1 MSNLYQKFFRDIDHQ
16 TVLFLDGECTMTAQ
30 HLKEKIL
37 AIYQIIITY
46 PDANHFAIC
55 TSNRFLLTASLFA
68 VVYAEKTPV
77 ILGHSKAKLLNEQK
91 NLFDIVLIDQ
101 EMEIDAYSINV
112 DEVALNGISDREY
125 TLFEKNIDHQS
136 IVLMTSGSSSEPKKI
151 MKSIGELAAESSLLT
166 NQWQSQFQGAI
177 VLSTVSPLHQYGLTF
192 NILLPLMMK
201 SPIHN
206 QQLFY
211 QEELAKFLSHERY
224 VLITSPAFLKRLD
237 KNLSGLLNFNLIFSA
252 GGQLGNQAAL
262 DCKYVFN
269 QWPTEI
275 YGSSESGVIAFN
287 QHSIINQGIFRPFS
301 QIVIQQYDDGTIKI
315 SSPLC
320 ENSKKLRLND
330 RIELM
335 NDGGF
340 RILGR
345 IDKVV
350 KLEEKRISLTE
361 IETRVQ
367 KILGAEHVFALVL
380 SNMQRDIIGC
390 VVVQNIQDDERK
402 IISLVTK
409 ELKQLIEPI
418 AIPKRWRFVT
428 DVPMNAQGKISLIEL
443 RELFDD

>member
-1 MSNLYQKFFRDIDHQ
+1 MNNLYQKFFRDIDHQ
-16 TVLFLDGECTMTAQ
+16 TVLFLDDERTITAQ
-30 HLKEKIL
+30 NLKEKIL
-37 AIYQIIITY
+37 AIYNIIVDY
-46 PDANHFAIC
+46 PDAKNFAIC

-91 NLFDIVLIDQ
+91 SLFDIVLIDQ
-101 EMEIDAYSINV
+101 MIEIDTDSINV
-112 DEVALNGISDREY
+112 DQVVLNSIYDLEY
-125 TLFEKNIDHQS
+125 SLFEKDIDHQN

-151 MKSIGELAAESSLLT
+151 IKSIYELAAESSLLM
-166 NQWQSQFQGAI
+166 NQWQNQFKGAT

-192 NILLPLMMK
+192 NILLPLMMQ
-201 SPIHN
+201 SPIYH

-211 QEELAKFLSHERY
+211 QEELARFPNNERY

-237 KNLSGLLNFNLIFSA
+237 KNLVGLLSFNLIFSA
-252 GGQLGNQAAL
+252 GGQLGNQAAH
-262 DCKYVFN
+262 DCKHVFN
-269 QWPTEI
+269 QWPIEI

-287 QHSIINQGIFRPFS
+287 QHNITNQGVFQPFS
-301 QIVIQQYDDGTIKI
+301 QIVIQQHDDGTIKI

-320 ENSKKLRLND
+320 ENSRKLHLND

-335 NDGGF
+335 NGGEF
-340 RILGR
+340 KLLGR
-345 IDKVV
+345 TDKVI

-361 IETRVQ
+361 IEMRVQ
-367 KILGAEHVFALVL
+367 KILGAEHVYALVL
-380 SNMQRDIIGC
+380 PNMQRDIIGC

-409 ELKQLIEPI
+409 ELKLLMEPI

-428 DVPMNAQGKISLIEL
+428 EMPMNAQGKISLIEL

>member
-1 MSNLYQKFFRDIDHQ
+1 MNNLYQKFFRDIDHQ
-16 TVLFLDGECTMTAQ
+16 TVLFLDDDRTITAQ
-30 HLKEKIL
+30 NLKEKIL
-37 AIYQIIITY
+37 AIYKIIVDY
-46 PDANHFAIC
+46 PDAKNFAIC

-151 MKSIGELAAESSLLT
+151 MKSIGELAAESSLLM

-252 GGQLGNQAAL
+252 GGQLGNQAAH
-262 DCKYVFN
+262 DCKHVFN
-269 QWPTEI
+269 QWPIEI

-320 ENSKKLRLND
+320 ENSKNLRLND

-335 NDGGF
+335 NNGEF
-340 RILGR
+340 KILGR

-361 IETRVQ
+361 IEMRVQ
-367 KILGAEHVFALVL
+367 KILGAEQVYALVL
-380 SNMQRDIIGC
+380 PKMKRDIIGC

-409 ELKQLIEPI
+409 ELKLLMEPI

-428 DVPMNAQGKISLIEL
+428 EVPMNAQGKISLIEL